1 MPAQPKALI
10 FDCDGTLLRTAEIHF
25 TAITSALANQG
36 VAISR
41 DWYGRQSGLGRIEL
55 AGKIALHTD
64 TSLDVSRFC
73 RDSIAAT
80 IALAG
85 NARPN
90 APVAAIARDVSLHLP
105 KALATNSERAI
116 VTAFLNA
123 TGLATC
129 FDVTV
134 TRDDVQKPKP
144 DPEVF
149 LLAAERMGIAP
160 SDCLVFEDS
169 PEGLAAAAHAG
180 MASVDVRNIANLGV

>member
-10 FDCDGTLLRTAEIHF
+10 FDCDGTLLLTADIHF
-25 TAITSALANQG
+25 TAITSALAKQG

-41 DWYGRQSGLGRIEL
+41 DWYGRQSGFGRIEL
-55 AGKIALHTD
+55 AGRIAQVTGAR
-64 TSLDVSRFC
+64 LDVSRFC
-73 RDSIAAT
+73 RDSIADT
-80 IALAG
+80 IALAQS
-85 NARPN
+85 ACPN
-90 APVAAIARDVSLHLP
+90 PPVAAIARDASLRLP
-105 KALATNSERAI
+105 KALATNSERDI

-160 SDCLVFEDS
+160 CDCLVFEDS
-169 PEGLAAAAHAG
+169 PEGLAAAARAG
-180 MASVDVRNIANLGV
+180 MASVDVRHIANLGV